1 MEASP
6 KPSSPALI
14 TCCWR
19 AAGTMYQGNANLH
32 NSLVTHLVVG
42 VSSSPRRTMKKL
54 VLLQVAT
61 KP

>member
-1 MEASP
+1 
-6 KPSSPALI
+6 
-14 TCCWR
+14 
-19 AAGTMYQGNANLH
+19 MYQGNANLH